1 METWDAITARRNVR
15 QYKSDPVSEA
25 DLNRIAEAGW
35 RAPSAKNRQAWDF
48 VIVTDKAQLQEL
60 STVWQGAG
68 HIAGAAAAIAFVI
81 PETPTESRQGT
92 DQYDVGQ
99 ATMAMMIAATD
110 LGIGTGHS
118 SVGDQ
123 DKARAILGVPDGY
136 EVAYLMGVGYPA
148 DRPLKPIRKPNRRPF
163 DEVVHH
169 GHWGSTPRRAFVP
182 RRGGRILI
190 TASHNRKLW
199 DCQGNSQA
207 GVDATDRGRT
217 QCTEA
222 FGEFVSHELL

>member
-1 METWDAITARRNVR
+1 METWDAIRARRNVR
-15 QYKSDPVSEA
+15 QYRPDAVSED

-35 RAPSAKNRQAWDF
+35 RAPSAKNRQPWDF

-68 HIAGAAAAIAFVI
+68 HIASAAAAIAFVI
-81 PETPTESRQGT
+81 PVPPSDRRKVT

-99 ATMAMMIAATD
+99 ATMAMMLVAAD

-123 DKARAILGVPDGY
+123 EKARAILGVPDDY
-136 EVAYLMGVGYPA
+136 LVAYLLGVGYPA
-148 DRPLKPIRKPNRRPF
+148 DRPLAPIRKPNRRPF

-169 GHWGSTPRRAFVP
+169 GHW
-182 RRGGRILI
+182 
-190 TASHNRKLW
+190 
-199 DCQGNSQA
+199 
-207 GVDATDRGRT
+207 
-217 QCTEA
+217 
-222 FGEFVSHELL
+222 